1 MRPTWAEID
10 LNSLKFNFSQT
21 KKLIGAY
28 VGIMPIVKADGY
40 GHGAVPVSK
49 TLNESC
55 GTDVLGVATVEEAL
69 ELRES
74 GIKSPILLLAGI
86 YPNEYESVLKN
97 DLTPTI
103 FSIANAYSL
112 NDCAKKLGKKLK
124 YHLKI
129 DTGMS
134 RLGLTI
140 NEISDFLNHAL
151 DFKNLEMEGL
161 FTHFASAD
169 MEVGEFTFK
178 QISVFK
184 EIQSFLAKAGIKPKF
199 LHLANSAAIQRF
211 PESHMNI
218 VRPGIMLY
226 GSGIIQKSE
235 LKPVMKLKTK
245 IIQLKKISA
254 GVPVSYGGTFIT
266 KRSTVIA
273 TLPIGYADGYMRT
286 LSNRSKVSINGHYAP
301 VVGKVCMD
309 LTMVDVTDVSGVKV
323 GDEVTLFGDEK
334 VSVDDVARWADTISY
349 EILSI
354 TGKRVSR
361 IYL

>member
-1 MRPTWAEID
+1 MRPTRAEID
-10 LNSLKFNFSQT
+10 LNSLKYNFSQT
-21 KKLIGAY
+21 KKLIGAN
-28 VGIMPIVKADGY
+28 VGIMPIVKADAY
-40 GHGAVPVSK
+40 GHGAIKISK
-49 TLNESC
+49 ALKDSY
-55 GTDVLGVATVEEAL
+55 DPQMLGVATVEEAL

-74 GIKSPILLLAGI
+74 GIKSPILLLTGI
-86 YPNEYESVLKN
+86 YPNESESVLKN

-103 FSIANAYSL
+103 FSISNASTL
-112 NDCAKKLGKKLK
+112 NDSAKKLGKKLK

-134 RLGLTI
+134 RLGLTL
-140 NEISDFLNHAL
+140 NEISEFLNCAL

-169 MEVGEFTFK
+169 MEVGEFTFE

-184 EIQSFLAKAGIKPKF
+184 KFQSLIRKAGINPKF

-211 PESHMNI
+211 PESHMNL

-226 GSGIIQKSE
+226 GSGIRQKSE

-245 IIQLKKISA
+245 IIQLRKIST
-254 GVPVSYGGTFIT
+254 GVPVSYGGSFIT

-286 LSNRSKVSINGHYAP
+286 LSNRAKVLINGHVAP
-301 VVGKVCMD
+301 VVGRVCMD
-309 LTMVDVTDVSGVKV
+309 LTMIDVTDMSGVKV
-323 GDEVTLFGDEK
+323 DDEVTLFGDER

-354 TGKRVSR
+354 TGKRVPR
-361 IYL
+361 MYL